1 MSDTVLSPSLERA
14 LEARRELIAR
24 LEAEQTNAYR
34 LFHGTV
40 EGRPGLTVDHY
51 GNLILV
57 QSFHD
62 TLPASQLA
70 EVEAFYAA
78 AFPGSELIYNDRSP
92 ANSRIANA
100 VPPDR
105 KELATTRREFSEL
118 GVKYW
123 VQARHDGQDPWLFL
137 DLRAARRRVMAEA
150 EGKSV
155 LNVFAYTCGVGI
167 AAAKAGVATAQLTY
181 NSKKE
186 LFAKNVVSQYDL
198 STANNNLLTAKAQ
211 LAQAEAQRVNAANN
225 LSYTVVKAPT
235 DGVVGT
241 LPYRVGALVSA
252 SIPQP
257 LTTVSDN
264 SEMYVYFSMTE
275 NQLLALTRQ
284 YGSIAETLKSM
295 PGVQLQLSDGSTYD
309 QTGRVE
315 SISGVIDT
323 STGSVS
329 LRAAFPNPNGLL
341 HSGGA
346 GNIILPSI
354 YKDCIAVP
362 QAATFELQN
371 KVYVYKVVD
380 GKASSAMI
388 DVEKISNGREYIARA
403 GLVPGDVI
411 VAEGVG
417 LLREGTPIVPKGQ
430 AAAAAAAA
438 PATDESAAQTQ
449 TEKEE

>member
-51 GNLILV
+51 GKLILV

-167 AAAKAGVATAQLTY
+167 AAAKAGARHVVNVDFAESSLTVGRD
-181 NSKKE
+181 NAKLNDLPVRPRFVKSDA
-186 LFAKNVVSQYDL
+186 FA
-198 STANNNLLTAKAQ
+198 AMRQ
-211 LAQAEAQRVNAANN
+211 LAGIGQAKMVRGKRMPPFPELAKHRFDLVFMDPPRY
-225 LSYTVVKAPT
+225 SKSPF
-235 DGVVGT
+235 GVVDLVNDYSALLKPALLCTHEGGT
-241 LPYRVGALVSA
+241 LICCNNVA
-252 SIPQP
+252 
-257 LTTVSDN
+257 
-264 SEMYVYFSMTE
+264 
-275 NQLLALTRQ
+275 
-284 YGSIAETLKSM
+284 
-295 PGVQLQLSDGSTYD
+295 
-309 QTGRVE
+309 
-315 SISGVIDT
+315 
-323 STGSVS
+323 
-329 LRAAFPNPNGLL
+329 
-341 HSGGA
+341 
-346 GNIILPSI
+346 
-354 YKDCIAVP
+354 
-362 QAATFELQN
+362 
-371 KVYVYKVVD
+371 
-380 GKASSAMI
+380 
-388 DVEKISNGREYIARA
+388 DVERQAWADQIVRSAEKAGRTVREMEWIMPEEDFPSLD
-403 GLVPGDVI
+403 GNPPLKVL
-411 VAEGVG
+411 
-417 LLREGTPIVPKGQ
+417 LLRV
-430 AAAAAAAA
+430 
-438 PATDESAAQTQ
+438 
-449 TEKEE
+449 

>member
-1 MSDTVLSPSLERA
+1 MSDTVLFPSLERA

-51 GNLILV
+51 GKLILV

-78 AFPGSELIYNDRSP
+78 AFPGSELVYNDRSP

-167 AAAKAGVATAQLTY
+167 AAAKAGARHVVNVDFAESSLTVGRD
-181 NSKKE
+181 NAKLNDLPVRPRFVKSDA
-186 LFAKNVVSQYDL
+186 FA
-198 STANNNLLTAKAQ
+198 AMRQ
-211 LAQAEAQRVNAANN
+211 LAGIGQAKMVRGKRMPPFPELAKHRFDLVFMDPPRY
-225 LSYTVVKAPT
+225 SKSPF
-235 DGVVGT
+235 GVVDLVNDYSALLKPALLCTHEGGT
-241 LPYRVGALVSA
+241 LICCNNVA
-252 SIPQP
+252 
-257 LTTVSDN
+257 
-264 SEMYVYFSMTE
+264 
-275 NQLLALTRQ
+275 
-284 YGSIAETLKSM
+284 
-295 PGVQLQLSDGSTYD
+295 
-309 QTGRVE
+309 
-315 SISGVIDT
+315 
-323 STGSVS
+323 
-329 LRAAFPNPNGLL
+329 
-341 HSGGA
+341 
-346 GNIILPSI
+346 
-354 YKDCIAVP
+354 
-362 QAATFELQN
+362 
-371 KVYVYKVVD
+371 
-380 GKASSAMI
+380 
-388 DVEKISNGREYIARA
+388 DVERQAWADQIVRSAEKAGRTVREMEWIMPEEDFPTLD
-403 GLVPGDVI
+403 GNPPLKVL
-411 VAEGVG
+411 
-417 LLREGTPIVPKGQ
+417 LLRV
-430 AAAAAAAA
+430 
-438 PATDESAAQTQ
+438 
-449 TEKEE
+449 

>member
-51 GNLILV
+51 GQLILV
-57 QSFHD
+57 QSFHA

-70 EVEAFYAA
+70 EIEAFYAA

-167 AAAKAGVATAQLTY
+167 AAAKAGARHVVNVDFAESSLTVGRD
-181 NSKKE
+181 NAKLNDLPVRPRFVKSDA
-186 LFAKNVVSQYDL
+186 FA
-198 STANNNLLTAKAQ
+198 AMRQ
-211 LAQAEAQRVNAANN
+211 LAGIGQAKMVRGKRMPPFPELAKHRFDLVFMDPPRY
-225 LSYTVVKAPT
+225 SKSPF
-235 DGVVGT
+235 GVVDLVNDYSALLKPALLCTHEGGT
-241 LPYRVGALVSA
+241 LICCNNVA
-252 SIPQP
+252 
-257 LTTVSDN
+257 
-264 SEMYVYFSMTE
+264 
-275 NQLLALTRQ
+275 
-284 YGSIAETLKSM
+284 
-295 PGVQLQLSDGSTYD
+295 
-309 QTGRVE
+309 
-315 SISGVIDT
+315 
-323 STGSVS
+323 
-329 LRAAFPNPNGLL
+329 
-341 HSGGA
+341 
-346 GNIILPSI
+346 
-354 YKDCIAVP
+354 
-362 QAATFELQN
+362 
-371 KVYVYKVVD
+371 
-380 GKASSAMI
+380 
-388 DVEKISNGREYIARA
+388 DVERQAWADQIVRSAEKAGRTVREMEWIMPEEDFPSLD
-403 GLVPGDVI
+403 GNPPLKVL
-411 VAEGVG
+411 
-417 LLREGTPIVPKGQ
+417 LLRV
-430 AAAAAAAA
+430 
-438 PATDESAAQTQ
+438 
-449 TEKEE
+449 

>member
-51 GNLILV
+51 GKLILV

-78 AFPGSELIYNDRSP
+78 AFPGSELVYNDRSP

-167 AAAKAGVATAQLTY
+167 AAAKAGARHVVNVDFAESSLTVGRD
-181 NSKKE
+181 NAKLNDLPVRPRFVKSDA
-186 LFAKNVVSQYDL
+186 FA
-198 STANNNLLTAKAQ
+198 AMRQ
-211 LAQAEAQRVNAANN
+211 LAGIGQAKMVRGKRMPPFPELAKHRFDLVFMDPPRY
-225 LSYTVVKAPT
+225 SKSPF
-235 DGVVGT
+235 GVVDLVNDYSALLKPALLCTHEGGT
-241 LPYRVGALVSA
+241 LICCNNVA
-252 SIPQP
+252 
-257 LTTVSDN
+257 
-264 SEMYVYFSMTE
+264 
-275 NQLLALTRQ
+275 
-284 YGSIAETLKSM
+284 
-295 PGVQLQLSDGSTYD
+295 
-309 QTGRVE
+309 
-315 SISGVIDT
+315 
-323 STGSVS
+323 
-329 LRAAFPNPNGLL
+329 
-341 HSGGA
+341 
-346 GNIILPSI
+346 
-354 YKDCIAVP
+354 
-362 QAATFELQN
+362 
-371 KVYVYKVVD
+371 
-380 GKASSAMI
+380 
-388 DVEKISNGREYIARA
+388 DVERQAWADQIVRSAEKAGRTVREMEWIMPEEDFPTLD
-403 GLVPGDVI
+403 GNPPLKVL
-411 VAEGVG
+411 
-417 LLREGTPIVPKGQ
+417 LLRV
-430 AAAAAAAA
+430 
-438 PATDESAAQTQ
+438 
-449 TEKEE
+449 

>member
-1 MSDTVLSPSLERA
+1 MSDTVLFPSLERA

-167 AAAKAGVATAQLTY
+167 AAAKAGARHVVNVDFAESSLTVGRD
-181 NSKKE
+181 NAKLNDLPVRPRFVKSDA
-186 LFAKNVVSQYDL
+186 FA
-198 STANNNLLTAKAQ
+198 AMRQ
-211 LAQAEAQRVNAANN
+211 LAGIGQAKMVRGKRMPPFPELAKHRFDLVFMDPPRY
-225 LSYTVVKAPT
+225 SKSPF
-235 DGVVGT
+235 GVVDLVNDYSALLKPALLCTHEGGT
-241 LPYRVGALVSA
+241 LICCNNVA
-252 SIPQP
+252 
-257 LTTVSDN
+257 
-264 SEMYVYFSMTE
+264 
-275 NQLLALTRQ
+275 
-284 YGSIAETLKSM
+284 
-295 PGVQLQLSDGSTYD
+295 
-309 QTGRVE
+309 
-315 SISGVIDT
+315 
-323 STGSVS
+323 
-329 LRAAFPNPNGLL
+329 
-341 HSGGA
+341 
-346 GNIILPSI
+346 
-354 YKDCIAVP
+354 
-362 QAATFELQN
+362 
-371 KVYVYKVVD
+371 
-380 GKASSAMI
+380 
-388 DVEKISNGREYIARA
+388 DVERQAWADQIVRSAEKAGRTVREMEWIMPEEDFPTLD
-403 GLVPGDVI
+403 GNPPLKVL
-411 VAEGVG
+411 
-417 LLREGTPIVPKGQ
+417 LLRV
-430 AAAAAAAA
+430 
-438 PATDESAAQTQ
+438 
-449 TEKEE
+449 